1 MTNHIDP
8 SDDAKV
14 YHFLTKF
21 IDNLWLLY
29 IKKSVMIMRPPDLR
43 NINDY

>member
-21 IDNLWLLY
+21 IDNLWFIIIY
-29 IKKSVMIMRPPDLR
+29 
-43 NINDY
+43 